1 MTVTGIIIKT
11 PRMSEEKKR
20 IRIIEAI
27 KKKAEEILPKGSR
40 VALYG
45 SRARGDNGPESD
57 WDLHVLVPGEE
68 KLPISAWDSYG
79 WLFEQMGWDMFDEW
93 IIPRVYSVSG
103 WLKRSFLPFYK
114 NVEKDKIIIF
124 QN

>member
-79 WLFEQMGWDMFDEW
+79 WLFEQMGVRD
-93 IIPRVYSVSG
+93 V
-103 WLKRSFLPFYK
+103 
-114 NVEKDKIIIF
+114 
-124 QN
+124 